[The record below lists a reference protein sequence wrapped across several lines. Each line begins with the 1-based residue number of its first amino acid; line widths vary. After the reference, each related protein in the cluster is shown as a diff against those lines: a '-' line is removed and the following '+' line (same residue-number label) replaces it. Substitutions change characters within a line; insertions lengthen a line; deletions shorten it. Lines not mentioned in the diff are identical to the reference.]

1 MKHLFP
7 LAIVTTFFICVQAK
21 AQAPST
27 SEKPKSS
34 SLQVRIGESSKKS
47 PLYVIKDAGQSV
59 EWIASQNI
67 KTDSIKPGL
76 INVLEQSDIKEIIVL
91 KDSAAIKAYPLRGT
105 YGVIIITVLDERM
118 PAILKLLKNKGYI
131 E

>member
-7 LAIVTTFFICVQAK
+7 LAIITAFFICVQAK
-21 AQAPST
+21 AQT
-27 SEKPKSS
+27 SPKKPKPSDLKIQIS
-34 SLQVRIGESSKKS
+34 EPSKKS
-47 PLYVIKDAGQSV
+47 PLYVIKGAGQSV
-59 EWIASQNI
+59 EWSASQDF
-67 KTDSIKPGL
+67 KKDSIKPSL
-76 INVLEQSDIKEIIVL
+76 INVLEQNDIKEILVL

-105 YGVIIITVLDERM
+105 YGVIIISVLDERM